1 MSDVNTNP
9 RGFKYL
15 DWFITAFVT
24 ILLISNVIAGR
35 LVQFG
40 PFVAT
45 SAMFCFPLSY
55 ILSDIFCEVYGFSTS
70 RRVVWFGALANVI
83 MLLMFWFAT
92 SLAAP
97 AFFADGAKA
106 YASVLGV
113 VPRVVL
119 FSILAYIVGSFAN
132 DVFMS
137 KVKMWMVKWDPSHK
151 HLWIRTIGSTIV
163 GQFFD
168 SLIFIFGVFLFS
180 IPFPAVVAM
189 FVLQW
194 IVKVAIEI
202 IMTPVTYVVVGALK
216 KAEGIDA
223 VATADSSHT
232 PFSVTLENAE
242 KNLAAEVKN
251 LVVDGEV
258 HAKAFVVD
266 EIKKL

>member
-1 MSDVNTNP
+1 MADVVESPKT
-9 RGFKYL
+9 FKYL
-15 DWFITAFVT
+15 DWFITAFVAF
-24 ILLISNVIAGR
+24 LLISNVIAGR

-45 SAMFCFPLSY
+45 SAMFLFPVTY
-55 ILSDIFCEVYGFSTS
+55 ILSDIFTEVYGYSTS

-83 MLLMFWFAT
+83 MLLMFWFAN
-92 SLAAP
+92 SLATP
-97 AFFADGAKA
+97 GFFADGKKA
-106 YASVLGV
+106 YDVVLGM

-137 KVKMWMVKWDPSHK
+137 KVKMWMIKWDPNSK

-168 SLIFIFGVFLFS
+168 SLIFIFGVFLFT
-180 IPFPAVVAM
+180 IPFGVVVTM
-189 FVLQW
+189 FFVQW
-194 IVKVAIEI
+194 IVKCLIEI
-202 IMTPVTYVVVGALK
+202 IMTPVTYVVVGGLK

-232 PFSVTLENAE
+232 PFSFSLNNAE
-242 KNLAAEVKN
+242 KNL
-251 LVVDGEV
+251 
-258 HAKAFVVD
+258 KA
-266 EIKKL
+266 EIKTAERAVAAAVKKI

>member
-1 MSDVNTNP
+1 MSDVSAGNA
-9 RGFKYL
+9 RQGFKYL
-15 DWFITAFVT
+15 DWSITAFVT

-55 ILSDIFCEVYGFSTS
+55 ILSDIFCEVYGYSTS

-83 MLLMFWFAT
+83 MVLMFLLAN
-92 SLAAP
+92 SLP
-97 AFFADGAKA
+97 IPVFFADGKKA
-106 YASVLGV
+106 FDVVLGM

-132 DVFMS
+132 DIIMS
-137 KVKMWMVKWDPSHK
+137 KIKMWMVKWDPTHK

-163 GQFFD
+163 GEGFD
-168 SLIFIFGVFLFS
+168 SLIFIFGVFLFT
-180 IPFPAVVAM
+180 IPFAAVVTM
-189 FVLQW
+189 FLVQW
-194 IVKVAIEI
+194 VVKVLIEV

-216 KAEGIDA
+216 KAEGIDV

-232 PFSVTLENAE
+232 PFSFSLENAE
-242 KNLAAEVKN
+242 KNL
-251 LVVDGEV
+251 
-258 HAKAFVVD
+258 KADIKAVETKV
-266 EIKKL
+266 EAVIKKI